1 MKFKYWLDDNW
12 IWILLVVV
20 VIAVIL
26 FGMVYITPERSD
38 SITAVLVSPVSEV
51 KLWQLLLGIYFV
63 ILISPSKSSGK

>member
-63 ILISPSKSSGK
+63 ILISPSKSSRK